1 MKKSLFKATCE
12 VERLSERPFKS
23 QSDIIKEA
31 EHRAIQDADA
41 VVRNVFVSGQ
51 TKDLASVQKGGEF
64 LKLFTAFYSFFSTQM
79 NAILAAYYKG
89 KFAKQDIAGGQNY
102 KRWMPFAKAVFYRI
116 VLTSA
121 MATLLKMV
129 ILGDGSDDDHKYR
142 KVKDDEGNDIK
153 EEIPLIERF
162 FVQLAKN
169 TVSTASGSFVGLR
182 DIVSLYNNLVFE
194 GTDFGRGASIGS
206 ISVGVIDKLTNT
218 FKLVTQQEEKNARI
232 DEQEAKRQAKYD
244 KMTPEAK
251 KKFDEK
257 RQYMKPAHR
266 ITWADIAKG
275 FAQTVTAA
283 SAAKTGI
290 TDTMANAAMTTL
302 QYMADGDGRYDK
314 TLSNI
319 VWSAI
324 WNKKPVEREIP
335 QEPVKPKKKKKGA
348 DKK

>member
-1 MKKSLFKATCE
+1 
-12 VERLSERPFKS
+12 
-23 QSDIIKEA
+23 
-31 EHRAIQDADA
+31 
-41 VVRNVFVSGQ
+41 
-51 TKDLASVQKGGEF
+51 
-64 LKLFTAFYSFFSTQM
+64 
-79 NAILAAYYKG
+79 
-89 KFAKQDIAGGQNY
+89 
-102 KRWMPFAKAVFYRI
+102 
-116 VLTSA
+116 
-121 MATLLKMV
+121 
-129 ILGDGSDDDHKYR
+129 
-142 KVKDDEGNDIK
+142 
-153 EEIPLIERF
+153 
-162 FVQLAKN
+162 
-169 TVSTASGSFVGLR
+169 
-182 DIVSLYNNLVFE
+182 
-194 GTDFGRGASIGS
+194 
-206 ISVGVIDKLTNT
+206 
-218 FKLVTQQEEKNARI
+218 
-232 DEQEAKRQAKYD
+232 
-244 KMTPEAK
+244 MTPEAK

-290 TDTMANAAMTTL
+290 TATMANAAMTTL